1 MKLFII
7 HLQTKEFQLQNKIE
21 IFWRVLMKEINK
33 NTEMTIED
41 KVIEWKKE
49 YKKVFLSTIDDEDY
63 IWRRIKRKEYSDIMA
78 IKDTEDVDER
88 IYQRQIAIAKLVVLN
103 FTEEEL
109 EERIE
114 ELAGLAST
122 IADEVLSKSGF
133 NLTSTTEL

>member
-1 MKLFII
+1 
-7 HLQTKEFQLQNKIE
+7 
-21 IFWRVLMKEINK
+21 MKEINK

-41 KVIEWKKE
+41 KGIEWKKE

-88 IYQRQIAIAKLVVLN
+88 IYQRQIAITKLVVLN

>member
-1 MKLFII
+1 
-7 HLQTKEFQLQNKIE
+7 
-21 IFWRVLMKEINK
+21 MKEINK

-41 KVIEWKKE
+41 KVIEWK
-49 YKKVFLSTIDDEDY
+49 
-63 IWRRIKRKEYSDIMA
+63 KEYSDIMA

>member
-1 MKLFII
+1 MLF
-7 HLQTKEFQLQNKIE
+7 
-21 IFWRVLMKEINK
+21 RS
-33 NTEMTIED
+33 IED

>member
-1 MKLFII
+1 
-7 HLQTKEFQLQNKIE
+7 
-21 IFWRVLMKEINK
+21 MKEINK

-78 IKDTEDVDER
+78 IKDTEDIDER